1 MHSLRLRLILLLFIG
16 LGLTWLVSAWFTY
29 KEARHEIDA
38 LFDAQLAQSAQ
49 VLLETTRHELHERI
63 ERGDDE
69 MPTYH
74 EYEQKLAFQIWDKS
88 KLLLRSPT
96 APMNAMAEAKAGYSE
111 ININNQT
118 WRVLARWDKHEEFM
132 IQVAEP
138 MTGREGLAR
147 HITLKMLLPTITALP
162 ILALLVWFGVGAG
175 LKPLQQLKQE
185 VRQRTAKRL
194 EPVDMGSVPEEVV
207 PLTQALNDLFTR
219 LQSAFEGERRFTAD
233 AAHELRT
240 PLAALKIQAQV
251 ALRSTNDA
259 DRHLALEN
267 VLRGTDRATRLVE
280 QLLVLA
286 RVDPETVAEYY
297 KPVALHD
304 LATRIIADLEPL
316 AHAKQIEV
324 ILEKISDDNNV
335 ITVHGDDAQ
344 LGLLLRN
351 LVDNAIRYTPKGGQV
366 VVRINNLDGVTLEV
380 CDTGPG
386 VPESEREKIQQRFYR
401 IVGSGEEGSGL
412 GLSIVRRIAELH
424 GAQLEFTDN
433 PSKIGLLVKV
443 HWHLT

>member
-1 MHSLRLRLILLLFIG
+1 MNSLRLRLILLLFIG
-16 LGLTWLVSAWFTY
+16 LGATWIASAWFTY

-49 VLLETTRHELHERI
+49 VLLETSRHELNERI
-63 ERGDDE
+63 EHGDDDI
-69 MPTYH
+69 PVSH
-74 EYEQKLAFQIWDKS
+74 EYEQKLAFQIWDKNN
-88 KLLLRSPT
+88 LLLRSPT
-96 APMNAMAEAKAGYSE
+96 APMTVMGGTQAGYSE
-111 ININNQT
+111 VRLNHQT
-118 WRVLARWDKHEEFM
+118 WRVLARWDNQHEFM

-138 MTGREGLAR
+138 LVGRENLAR
-147 HITLKMLLPTITALP
+147 HITLKMLFPTFIALP
-162 ILALLVWFGVGAG
+162 ILALLVWFGVGVG

-194 EPVDMGSVPEEVV
+194 EPVAMGGVPEEVV

-219 LQSAFEGERRFTAD
+219 LQLAFEGERRFTAD

-240 PLAALKIQAQV
+240 PLAALKVQAQV

-259 DRHLALEN
+259 DRQLALEN

-280 QLLVLA
+280 QLLDLA
-286 RVDPETVAEYY
+286 RVDPETAAEYY

-304 LATRIIADLEPL
+304 LATTVIADLEPL
-316 AHAKQIEV
+316 ARAKQIEV
-324 ILEKISDDNNV
+324 ILEKTSEDNNV
-335 ITVHGDDAQ
+335 ITVRGDEAQ

-351 LVDNAIRYTPKGGQV
+351 LVDNAIRYTPRGGQV
-366 VVRINNLDGVTLEV
+366 VVRINNIDGVALEV

-424 GAQLEFTDN
+424 GAQLELTDN
-433 PSKIGLLVKV
+433 PSNSGLLVKV